1 MRSGLKLILL
11 IYCALPLHAE
21 TPDNSAAASGR
32 TQLATLSKPFG
43 PSAAGINLSAQA
55 NTPPENGEKLF
66 AENCASCHG
75 SGIKGVPDLAS
86 GISQYGNSDE
96 LLRASI
102 ANGRTGLMPS
112 FGVPLGD
119 NGLEQVLNYV
129 LSFSGRGSADEL
141 NLQAGAQQFDMF
153 CASCHGDNGT
163 GTLTIGAPDLTDS
176 YWLHGGNIDEIRS
189 VIRDGR
195 AANMPAHGERLSAEN
210 IDTLVE
216 YTKSLS
222 RNITLAEAPQ

>member
-75 SGIKGVPDLAS
+75 SGVKGVPDLAS

>member
-43 PSAAGINLSAQA
+43 PSAAGTNLSAQA

-75 SGIKGVPDLAS
+75 SGVKGVPDLAS

>member
-1 MRSGLKLILL
+1 M
-11 IYCALPLHAE
+11 
-21 TPDNSAAASGR
+21 
-32 TQLATLSKPFG
+32 
-43 PSAAGINLSAQA
+43 
-55 NTPPENGEKLF
+55 
-66 AENCASCHG
+66 
-75 SGIKGVPDLAS
+75 KGVPDLAS
-86 GISQYGNSDE
+86 GVSQYGNSDE

-102 ANGRTGLMPS
+102 ANGRSGLMPS

-129 LSFSGRGSADEL
+129 LSFSGRSPADEL

-163 GTLTIGAPDLTDS
+163 GTSTIGAPDLTDS
-176 YWLHGGNIDEIRS
+176 YWVHGGNIDEIRS